1 MCARALTQV
10 LVDIQND
17 DVLFQIFTCTVTQR
31 EAGQEA
37 PFLEFIQ
44 RVCSQ
49 KSGADG
55 KPKKIVA
62 GCGGFGIRNFL
73 TLFLSIEVSKAM
85 KNHTDFEAKGDAV
98 RAELSKKQINTLTEQ
113 LDVSN
118 PVLTDIA
125 EAMTA
130 EADALE
136 AGDAA
141 AAEAQGKLKIGG
153 NERLQKISDE
163 YKGKMAVIREE
174 LAALD

>member
-1 MCARALTQV
+1 MDLQAG
-10 LVDIQND
+10 DI
-17 DVLFQIFTCTVTQR
+17 LFQIFTSCVTQR
-31 EAGQEA
+31 EPGTEA

-44 RVCSQ
+44 RVCGA
-49 KSGADG
+49 KKGADG
-55 KPKKIVA
+55 KPAPIRP